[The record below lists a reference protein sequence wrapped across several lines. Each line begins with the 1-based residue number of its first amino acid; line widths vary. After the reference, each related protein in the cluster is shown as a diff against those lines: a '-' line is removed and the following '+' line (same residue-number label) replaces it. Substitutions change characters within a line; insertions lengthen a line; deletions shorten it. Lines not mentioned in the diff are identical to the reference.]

1 MANEPNWHKQVA
13 IATWIVAFLTCVL
26 IFLGVMSWVYPPDP
40 AHPVRFEFLSKSI
53 VVPFWMAGA
62 VLLIFCILA
71 IDNFRR
77 RRSTKATRITNLVN
91 NQEMPGPRIRL
102 GDLEPHVAA
111 KSRISES
118 LIPTSPAD
126 AKTKATATAEP
137 FFTWDATCSRILFK
151 WPEGLSAEVRRHE
164 SQACGLLRSEA
175 R

>member
-77 RRSTKATRITNLVN
+77 RRSTKATRITKLDH
-91 NQEMPGPRIRL
+91 NQEMPVPRIRL
-102 GDLEPHVAA
+102 GDLETHVAA
-111 KSRISES
+111 KSRI
-118 LIPTSPAD
+118 
-126 AKTKATATAEP
+126 
-137 FFTWDATCSRILFK
+137 RI
-151 WPEGLSAEVRRHE
+151 GRAHV
-164 SQACGLLRSEA
+164 
-175 R
+175 